1 MPLSAAV
8 IWSNGPA
15 GSPTQPDKQEI
26 REWGTWVESTI
37 QAFTSSG
44 GLLYETRA
52 DLYADLAHDANAF
65 AWVLGDPVAA
75 NNGVYQKIGDSG
87 AGYWRRAGDLPFSF
101 IIATDTGAGTPDA
114 IKATSPIP
122 VSASALV
129 VLKVSQANVSS
140 PVTVSFNDGT
150 PVTIKTNSDNNIAPA
165 GGIVPNMVL
174 FGFLDGTN
182 FRLISDQVSSA
193 IVAAAEGFAADA
205 ETFRDQAADYA
216 ALALNDKVLNTFA
229 GNGTTTVFTL
239 SVPPG
244 SRANT
249 DINIDG
255 VYQLKSS
262 YTVSGTT
269 LTFSEAPPG
278 DGVNFNIE
286 VSMGG
291 KIDVGT
297 PGSETVNADKIDGG
311 DITAI
316 RTKISVY
323 SKAQVD
329 SLVAVTGGIA
339 GHIFG
344 LTGSNNSFDIPND
357 VEFAA
362 GEAAS
367 SGASPVVMA
376 LASTLTKRSDAVWA
390 VGNNNGA
397 MDTGTKPTS
406 SWLHWYLI
414 MRPDT
419 GVTDVCC
426 SASPTAP
433 SIGTNI
439 PAAYTK
445 YRHIRCTKTDG
456 SGNILADSQDGDEFL
471 FSNGVKEN
479 SGSAISTGTTAALV
493 TLGGVPPGIKTRAIL
508 NASFSSA
515 TDSAGA
521 FISSPDEADQTLGT
535 GGALFNV
542 PNMQNASEVSS
553 AGLEIRT
560 NTSGQVRHKAG
571 AAGSLYLFTRGYIY
585 RRGRL

>member
-75 NNGVYQKIGDSG
+75 NNGVYQKIDDSG

-101 IIATDTGAGTPDA
+101 IIATDSGAGTPDA

-122 VSASALV
+122 ISASALV
-129 VLKVSQANVSS
+129 VLKVSQANISS

-150 PVTIKTNSDNNIAPA
+150 PVTIKTNSGNDIAPA
-165 GGIVPNMVL
+165 GVVPDMVL
-174 FGFLDGTN
+174 FGFLDGAN
-182 FRLISDQVSSA
+182 YRLISDQVSSA
-193 IVAAAEGFAADA
+193 IVAEAEGFAADA
-205 ETFRDQAADYA
+205 EAFRDQAADYA

-249 DINIDG
+249 DINVDG

-297 PGSETVNADKIDGG
+297 PGSETVNADKIDGS

-316 RTKISVY
+316 RTKLSVY

-329 SLVAVTGGIA
+329 SLVAVTGGLA
-339 GHIFG
+339 GKLYG
-344 LTGSNNSFDIPND
+344 LAGSQNTFDALND
-357 VEFAA
+357 MDFAA

-367 SGASPVVMA
+367 SGANPVIMA
-376 LASTLTKRSDAVWA
+376 LAATLTKRSDAVWA

-406 SWLHWYLI
+406 TWLYWYLI

-419 GVTDVCC
+419 GVVDVCC
-426 SASPTAP
+426 SASATAP

-445 YRHIRCTKTDG
+445 YRYIRATLLDSG
-456 SGNILADSQDGDEFL
+456 GNIVPDSQNDDEILWVTNRQDF
-471 FSNGVKEN
+471 N
-479 SGSAISTGTTAALV
+479 STLGTTASLI
-493 TLGGVPPGIKTRAIL
+493 TLSVPAGRKMTAIIEPHH
-508 NASFSSA
+508 NTVSS
-515 TDSAGA
+515 GQL
-521 FISSPDEADQTLGT
+521 FRLSSPDQADVAVDNETAFNAGGIA
-535 GGALFNV
+535 GGATLMNV
-542 PNMQNASEVSS
+542 T
-553 AGLEIRT
+553 AGQQRYRT
-560 NTSGQVRHKAG
+560 NTSRQIRGRASVASAHLTI
-571 AAGSLYLFTRGYIY
+571 STIGYIDP
-585 RRGRL
+585 RGRI